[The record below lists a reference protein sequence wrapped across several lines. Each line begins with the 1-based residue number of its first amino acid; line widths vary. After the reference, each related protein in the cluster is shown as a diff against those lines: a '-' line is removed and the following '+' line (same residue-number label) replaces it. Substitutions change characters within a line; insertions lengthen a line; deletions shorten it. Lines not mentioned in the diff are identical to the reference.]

1 MKKNL
6 LGTNREFTI
15 NYKSIG
21 IVALFIFVSNWLTYK
36 VVYPNETAEISAH
49 IARAN
54 PKESLYLL
62 KHAQNYVYDAPKFEE
77 KVRQISSKL
86 NIPPEWLMA
95 VMHAES
101 RFDASATNK
110 KGGGTAGLIQFTPQT
125 AQKMG
130 ITLEQLRNMN
140 HLQQLDFIYQYLNEV
155 QQKNHPFNSLTELYI
170 GVLYPDGLAEDY
182 CFSLYQSNEDD
193 YHFHSGLD
201 EDKDGRITL
210 QDIDK
215 FMKRIYPTAYQVPKN
230 SGTIFTRVFGL

>member
-1 MKKNL
+1 MKKNR

-15 NYKSIG
+15 N
-21 IVALFIFVSNWLTYK
+21 FVSNWLTYK

-110 KGGGTAGLIQFTPQT
+110 KGGGTAGRF
-125 AQKMG
+125 
-130 ITLEQLRNMN
+130 
-140 HLQQLDFIYQYLNEV
+140 YL
-155 QQKNHPFNSLTELYI
+155 PI
-170 GVLYPDGLAEDY
+170 P
-182 CFSLYQSNEDD
+182 
-193 YHFHSGLD
+193 
-201 EDKDGRITL
+201 
-210 QDIDK
+210 
-215 FMKRIYPTAYQVPKN
+215 KR
-230 SGTIFTRVFGL
+230 GTTKKSSV